1 MAKSDFNFSF
11 PFRVRYSEVD
21 AQAVVFNAHY
31 LTYFDT
37 ALTEYFRAMGFDYL
51 GDVAVSGNDM
61 HTVKTVVEYHAPIKF
76 DDEIEVHVRTGRIG
90 RSSLT
95 FTLEIYLKGKDEA
108 LASGQVIWV
117 YTNQKTHKSTALPE
131 TLIGLIKQF
140 DKN

>member
-1 MAKSDFNFSF
+1 MSKSEFNFCF

-51 GDVAVSGNDM
+51 GDVGKSGNDM
-61 HTVKTVVEYHAPIKF
+61 HTVKTVVEYAAPIKF

-95 FTLEIYLKGKDEA
+95 FVLEIHLKDKDEA
-108 LASGQVIWV
+108 LASGEVVWV
-117 YTNQKTHKSTALPE
+117 YTNQESHKSTALPE
-131 TLIGLIKQF
+131 ELIALIGKI
-140 DKN
+140 DKT